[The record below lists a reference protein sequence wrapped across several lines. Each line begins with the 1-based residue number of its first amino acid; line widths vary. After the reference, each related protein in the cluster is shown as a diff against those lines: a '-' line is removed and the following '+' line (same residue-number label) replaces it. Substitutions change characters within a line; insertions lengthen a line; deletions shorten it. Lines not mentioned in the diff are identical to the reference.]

1 MARAAEQWETQR
13 GAVVLGGGTVTSVV
27 ILSLVHNR
35 HCSNTKRNVNLAIQ
49 AVGRERADISEAL
62 KVLPEN
68 QGLTLSLDF
77 FFFLK
82 TLPTAI

>member
-1 MARAAEQWETQR
+1 MVGAAEQWGTQKR
-13 GAVVLGGGTVTSVV
+13 AGGTVTSVV

-49 AVGRERADISEAL
+49 AMERDKVDIPEVL
-62 KVLPEN
+62 KLLPQN

-77 FFFLK
+77 
-82 TLPTAI
+82 